1 MSQHWSS
8 SRKTSDT
15 FSPAAKFALNQ
26 FARILI
32 MLKSPKNSAS
42 IKLYIDYV
50 SDLFK
55 TTLIGFMAG

>member
-55 TTLIGFMAG
+55 TT